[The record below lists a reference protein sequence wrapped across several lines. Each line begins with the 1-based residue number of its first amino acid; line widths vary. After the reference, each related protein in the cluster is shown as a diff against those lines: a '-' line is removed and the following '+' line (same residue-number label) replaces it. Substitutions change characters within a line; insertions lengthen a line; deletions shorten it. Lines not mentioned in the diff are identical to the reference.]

1 MSRAA
6 QRKSIKTF
14 RQSSDLKAAGLCILD
29 VGLFVAALVGVI
41 VVPNIFFKV
50 IGSLAMGLQ
59 IARLFVLGHDACHQ
73 SLFTDRQVNR
83 WVGHL
88 VFLPSLTPYSLWE
101 VGHNLG
107 HHVYTNLRGMDYVW
121 TPLSKAE
128 YDVMPRWRQRAERFY
143 RSGFGYG
150 AYYLVELWWRKLF
163 FASRAE
169 IPTQRPEFLAD
180 SLLTLGFAI
189 AWVGGLVG
197 AAYWTGQSAAVLVLT
212 GCVVPFLLWNC
223 IMGAVIYF
231 HHTHPLLAWY
241 DDIDQWEAA
250 RDTGCNTVHVLF
262 PGKLGRLLNNIMEHP
277 AHHLDVRIPLYNL
290 EAAHRVLH
298 EPSQV
303 AQTFSLSLIH
313 DCVAHCKLYD
323 YEAHHWT
330 DFAGRQTSPS
340 IAPLPIPS
348 AGPDRQPRPVVL
360 RNG

>member
-1 MSRAA
+1 MSRVS
-6 QRKSIKTF
+6 QRKSIKSF
-14 RQSSDLKAAGLCILD
+14 RESSDVKAAALCVLD
-29 VGLFVAALVGVI
+29 VGLFALALTGVI
-41 VVPNIFFKV
+41 LIPNIFAKATL
-50 IGSLAMGLQ
+50 SLVLGLQ

-128 YDVMPRWRQRAERFY
+128 YDAMPRWRQRAERFY

-180 SLLTLGFAI
+180 SLLTLGFGI
-189 AWVGGLVG
+189 AWIGLLVG
-197 AAYWTGQSAAVLVLT
+197 AAYWTGQSATVLVLT

-290 EAAHRVLH
+290 EAAHRVLQ
-298 EPSQV
+298 EPTQV
-303 AQTFSLSLIH
+303 AQTFSFGLIR

-323 YEAHHWT
+323 YQAHHWT
-330 DFAGRQTSPS
+330 DFAGRQTSPAL
-340 IAPLPIPS
+340 APLPVPL
-348 AGPDRQPRPVVL
+348 AVGAE
-360 RNG
+360 

>member
-1 MSRAA
+1 MSRVA
-6 QRKSIKTF
+6 QRKSIRSF
-14 RQSSDLKAAGLCILD
+14 RESSDLKATALCVLD
-29 VGLFVAALVGVI
+29 IGLFALTLAAVI
-41 VVPNIFFKV
+41 LIPNVFVKV
-50 IGSLAMGLQ
+50 IASFAVGLQ

-73 SLFTDRQVNR
+73 SLFGHRQLNR
-83 WVGHL
+83 WVGRL

-128 YDVMPRWRQRAERFY
+128 FDALPHWRQLAERFY

-169 IPTQRPEFLAD
+169 IPTQRPEFTAD
-180 SLLTLGFAI
+180 SLLALGFGA
-189 AWVGGLVG
+189 AWIGALVG
-197 AAYWTGQSAAVLVLT
+197 AAIWTQQSPFTLVITGFVL
-212 GCVVPFLLWNC
+212 PFLVWNW
-223 IMGAVIYF
+223 IMGAVIFF

-241 DDIDQWEAA
+241 NNIDQWEAA

-262 PGKLGRLLNNIMEHP
+262 RGKLGRVLNNIMEHP

-290 EAAHRVLH
+290 EAANRVLN

-303 AQTFSLSLIH
+303 AQPFSLRLIR
-313 DCVAHCKLYD
+313 DCIGHCKLYD

-330 DFAGRQTSPS
+330 DFAGHQTSAS
-340 IAPLPIPS
+340 LPTPS
-348 AGPDRQPRPVVL
+348 APRL
-360 RNG
+360 ADATR